1 MEDPGRQTDVRDAID
16 ELVARSE
23 DNPRLRAFHKLHRT
37 HPEILDFLVAAIQLR
52 LQHRSAFSFASLWQ
66 YGRWKLDIPGARGAV
81 AAMNDH
87 ALSFYSRAIVV
98 LHPEFNGKAEFR
110 TSQADEVL
118 GLRLEA
124 VNAKRAK
131 DYSRR
136 LVWKGGESLERGWRP
151 RRPHIVNPEV
161 VFRYKIH

>member
-1 MEDPGRQTDVRDAID
+1 MPNTFDAID
-16 ELVARSE
+16 ELVARSK
-23 DNPRLRAFHKLHRT
+23 DSPQLRAFHRLHRA

-52 LQHRSAFSFASLWQ
+52 LRHRSAFSFASLWQ
-66 YGRWKLDIPGARGAV
+66 YGRWKLDIPSVRGAV

-110 TSQADEVL
+110 TSLADELL
-118 GLRLEA
+118 GLQLEPI
-124 VNAKRAK
+124 NAKRAK

-136 LVWKGGESLERGWRP
+136 LIWKGGESLERGWRP
-151 RRPHIVNPEV
+151 ARPHVVNREV
-161 VFRYKIH
+161 VDRYQIR